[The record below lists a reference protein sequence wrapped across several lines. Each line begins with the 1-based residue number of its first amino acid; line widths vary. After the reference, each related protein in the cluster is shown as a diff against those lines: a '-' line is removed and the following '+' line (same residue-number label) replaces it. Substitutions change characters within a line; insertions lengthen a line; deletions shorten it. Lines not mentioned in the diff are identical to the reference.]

1 MNNTWMVLDD
11 VRKRVFYL
19 IVAEKIF
26 SFINMNNSNYDE
38 GRKALDICWESLVD
52 AKITGDDIYLLI
64 DSPVYKDIGEFAQQ
78 EENPKKQEIWYI
90 VLDAI
95 AYIAWNLYR
104 KCDVK
109 FLPQAL
115 ESISE
120 DSAFD
125 FIRNLEE
132 SGYVKKEDV
141 NNVLEI
147 LGDKNT
153 DISKGNIKYMLL

>member
-1 MNNTWMVLDD
+1 M
-11 VRKRVFYL
+11 
-19 IVAEKIF
+19 
-26 SFINMNNSNYDE
+26 
-38 GRKALDICWESLVD
+38 
-52 AKITGDDIYLLI
+52 
-64 DSPVYKDIGEFAQQ
+64 
-78 EENPKKQEIWYI
+78 
-90 VLDAI
+90 LDAI

-104 KCDVK
+104 KRDVK

-132 SGYVKKEDV
+132 SGYIKKEDV